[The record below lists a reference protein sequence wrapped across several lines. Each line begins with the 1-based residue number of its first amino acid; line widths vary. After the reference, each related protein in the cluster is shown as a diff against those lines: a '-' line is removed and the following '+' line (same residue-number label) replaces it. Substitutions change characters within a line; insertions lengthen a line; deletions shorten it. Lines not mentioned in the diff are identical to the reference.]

1 MHYQRQTLERKCQL
15 LKFTGGACRCSKASW
30 VLSTA
35 GLLALGLAAS
45 GCVTKAT
52 AQAQARAA
60 FLAGQQQSLERL
72 QQTQNRGPSVTFIG
86 EVRNTLIP
94 WTADLTLAKAIV
106 AAEYYG
112 ATDPKEIV
120 VTRDGQ
126 EMGIDPK
133 RLLSG
138 GDILLQPRDVVELRH

>member
-1 MHYQRQTLERKCQL
+1 MEREFQL
-15 LKFTGGACRCSKASW
+15 LKFASGACRCSQASW
-30 VLSTA
+30 VLGAA
-35 GLLALGLAAS
+35 GLLAFGLAAS
-45 GCVTKAT
+45 GCVSKAT

-60 FLAGQQQSLERL
+60 FLAGQQQALERL

-86 EVRNTLIP
+86 EVRNTLVP
-94 WTADLTLAKAIV
+94 WTAELTLAKAIV

-112 ATDPKEIV
+112 SIDPKEIV

-126 EMGIDPK
+126 EMRIDPK